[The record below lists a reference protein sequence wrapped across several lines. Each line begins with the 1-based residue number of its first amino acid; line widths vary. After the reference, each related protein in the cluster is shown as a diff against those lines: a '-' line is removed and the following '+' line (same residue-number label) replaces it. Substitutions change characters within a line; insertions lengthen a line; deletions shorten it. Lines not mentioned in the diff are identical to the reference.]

1 MPQDLD
7 IRLLRYYVVVAE
19 ELHFSRAAQRL
30 FIAQQALSRD
40 IQRLESI
47 LGMTLINRTTRRVSL
62 TSAGRKLL
70 GRAREIVALHDLALQ
85 ELVSELSPLT
95 VDVVGPG
102 LTPSRILSR
111 ARELAPRGEF
121 FARYLTGAEEA
132 TPLLLSGDLDVTFGR
147 NPKLPGSLQQQIIR
161 YERLCVLLPLTHP
174 LAQLNQ
180 IPLETLRGEGLCFR
194 AGDQAT
200 QGWEHAALQLLAGL
214 GIDAIDAHPHV
225 QGVEELAQHL
235 HSRNAPILTLSTQ
248 PEVPGGV
255 YRPLV
260 DPVALFP
267 WTMIWRRGAD
277 PNAIEA
283 LLSAAQELGD
293 EFDWLT
299 MPSEAWLPQP
309 ERDQH

>member
-40 IQRLESI
+40 IQRLENN
-47 LGMTLINRTTRRVSL
+47 LGMSLIKRTTRRVSL

-85 ELVSELSPLT
+85 ELANENSPLT
-95 VDVVGPG
+95 VDVVGQG
-102 LTPSRILSR
+102 LTPTLILRR
-111 ARELAPRGEF
+111 ARQLAPESEF
-121 FARYLTGAEEA
+121 FARFLTGAEEA

-147 NPKLPGSLQQQIIR
+147 NPKLPSSLHQQIIR
-161 YERLCVLLPLTHP
+161 YERLSVLLPSTHP
-174 LAQLNQ
+174 LAELAE
-180 IPLETLRGEGLCFR
+180 ISLETLRGQGLCFR

-200 QGWEHAALQLLAGL
+200 QGWEHTALQLLAGL

-225 QGVEELAQHL
+225 QGVDELAQHL

-248 PEVPGGV
+248 PEIPGGV
-255 YRPLV
+255 YRPLI

-267 WTMIWRRGAD
+267 WTMIWRRSADSDAVATLLQAAKEVGA
-277 PNAIEA
+277 E
-283 LLSAAQELGD
+283 S
-293 EFDWLT
+293 DWLIV
-299 MPSEAWLPQP
+299 PQGAWLPQP
-309 ERDQH
+309 ERDQN